1 VGHQACHPL
10 TDVGH
15 HSGHGEQEQR
25 RCEGGGEKGVLPEGG
40 DFRGVVVRMAVFGL
54 VLWEDMNSNVNWGV
68 ILLYGAA
75 ISLGIQ
81 MTESG
86 AALWVADRM
95 LSFLNLIDAD
105 TGVPL
110 WISISAFTTGVTNT
124 MSNGA
129 AVAVLGPINLN
140 LANAAGESPLLV
152 GFITSI
158 SSAFAYLTVIGTPAC
173 TIVYASGYLKPK
185 HFLKAG
191 FRTIMI
197 SITVLVLAAYF
208 YWPLLGL

>member
-1 VGHQACHPL
+1 MPTFRKRTTSPPFATGLPF
-10 TDVGH
+10 
-15 HSGHGEQEQR
+15 
-25 RCEGGGEKGVLPEGG
+25 EG
-40 DFRGVVVRMAVFGL
+40 FAAVFGWRTIAQARSR
-54 VLWEDMNSNVNWGV
+54 VQCHEAS
-68 ILLYGAA
+68 
-75 ISLGIQ
+75 
-81 MTESG
+81 
-86 AALWVADRM
+86 
-95 LSFLNLIDAD
+95 
-105 TGVPL
+105 
-110 WISISAFTTGVTNT
+110 
-124 MSNGA
+124 
-129 AVAVLGPINLN
+129 
-140 LANAAGESPLLV
+140 GESPLLV